1 MSGYYDELTNTTY
14 YDPQMVIN
22 ITEYDREGDKD
33 SNVFIVFDEEEEAYY
48 LFGSRGGSKH
58 VRYTKTFYCK
68 NQMYD
73 FISITM
79 GFKDNHTI
87 SLSVNYVNNL
97 TNYDEY
103 DDIKQK
109 VTRFNEVVAYDD
121 FTISK
126 KDFRVCLDAFL

>member
-1 MSGYYDELTNTTY
+1 MSGYYDEPTNTTY

-33 SNVFIVFDEEEEAYY
+33 SNVFIVFDEEEEIYY

-73 FISITM
+73 FLSITM
-79 GFKDNHTI
+79 GFMDKHTI
-87 SLSVNYVNNL
+87 SISANYVNNL
-97 TNYDEY
+97 TDYDEY
-103 DDIKQK
+103 DEIKQK
-109 VTRFNEVVAYDD
+109 VSRFNEVVAYDD

-126 KDFRVCLDAFL
+126 KDFRVFLNAFL

>member
-33 SNVFIVFDEEEEAYY
+33 SNVFIVFDEEEEMYY

>member
-1 MSGYYDELTNTTY
+1 MSGYYDEPTNTTY

-33 SNVFIVFDEEEEAYY
+33 SNVFIVFDEEEEMYY

-79 GFKDNHTI
+79 GFNDKHTI
-87 SLSVNYVNNL
+87 SISVNYANNL

-126 KDFRVCLDAFL
+126 KDFRVFLNAFL

>member
-1 MSGYYDELTNTTY
+1 MSGYYDEPTNTTY

-33 SNVFIVFDEEEEAYY
+33 SNVFIVFDEEEEMYY

-79 GFKDNHTI
+79 GFKDNHTSKRSPDSMRSLHMMILPFPRKI
-87 SLSVNYVNNL
+87 S
-97 TNYDEY
+97 EY
-103 DDIKQK
+103 
-109 VTRFNEVVAYDD
+109 F
-121 FTISK
+121 
-126 KDFRVCLDAFL
+126 

>member
-1 MSGYYDELTNTTY
+1 MSGYYDEPTNTTY

-33 SNVFIVFDEEEEAYY
+33 SNVFIVFDEEEEMYY

-87 SLSVNYVNNL
+87 SISVNYANNL

-126 KDFRVCLDAFL
+126 KDFRVFLNAFL

>member
-1 MSGYYDELTNTTY
+1 MSGYYDEPTNTTY

-33 SNVFIVFDEEEEAYY
+33 SNVFIVFDEEEEIYY

-73 FISITM
+73 FLSITM
-79 GFKDNHTI
+79 GFMDKHTI
-87 SLSVNYVNNL
+87 SISANYVNNL

-109 VTRFNEVVAYDD
+109 VSRFNEVVAYDD

-126 KDFRVCLDAFL
+126 KDFRVFLNAFL

>member
-1 MSGYYDELTNTTY
+1 MSGYYDEPTNTTY
-14 YDPQMVIN
+14 YEPQMVIN
-22 ITEYDREGDKD
+22 ITEYDRDGDKD
-33 SNVFIVFDEEEEAYY
+33 SNVFIVFDEEEEMYY

-79 GFKDNHTI
+79 GFMDKHTI
-87 SLSVNYVNNL
+87 SISANYVNNL

-103 DDIKQK
+103 DEIKQK
-109 VTRFNEVVAYDD
+109 VSRFNEVVAYDD

-126 KDFRVCLDAFL
+126 KDFRVFLNAFL

>member
-1 MSGYYDELTNTTY
+1 MSGYYDEPTNTTY

-33 SNVFIVFDEEEEAYY
+33 SNVFIVFDEEEEMYY

-87 SLSVNYVNNL
+87 SLSVNYANNL

-126 KDFRVCLDAFL
+126 KDFRVFLNAFL